1 MKGSVITIEGIWE
14 DIEKQ
19 AAKFSGRRV
28 RVTFIPDSTHQPSG
42 RRIPKPAD
50 ESTARFLKEFAGSWV
65 GDDLD
70 ECINMVGKT
79 RSRTKW

>member
-1 MKGSVITIEGIWE
+1 MKGSSITIEGIWE
-14 DIEKQ
+14 EVEKQ

-28 RVTFIPDSTHQPSG
+28 RVTLIPDSTHQSPE
-42 RRIPKPAD
+42 RRSPKPSD

-70 ECINMVGKT
+70 ECLKMVGKT
-79 RSRTKW
+79 RSRTQW